1 MGKLTII
8 CLILTLGITVACS
21 RGDPVLPTQGL
32 TPAQIQSAVFVEKQ
46 ATLDLRPE
54 DGTRSPR
61 EWFIDER
68 FRFGEGWFVP
78 DSGGRW
84 ALGERSTLSVYMSD
98 PDDLSLLIECKGT
111 EVKTLSVLV
120 NGAQVGRIQSTS
132 EWKVHIFELDVNIL
146 KPGVNLI
153 EFTFERPPTRTA
165 AQLHLGDPV
174 TIIREMI
181 GDLTPT
187 AAHLEGILP
196 AIQEIFPEAS
206 IYQDDVLNLPGV
218 DVADVIRDPDAED
231 VGGGWQWES
240 SASGSLSST
249 FRTIK
254 PNCSLETFR

>member
-61 EWFIDER
+61 ERFIDER

-181 GDLTPT
+181 GVLTPT

-240 SASGSLSST
+240 SASGSLSSK